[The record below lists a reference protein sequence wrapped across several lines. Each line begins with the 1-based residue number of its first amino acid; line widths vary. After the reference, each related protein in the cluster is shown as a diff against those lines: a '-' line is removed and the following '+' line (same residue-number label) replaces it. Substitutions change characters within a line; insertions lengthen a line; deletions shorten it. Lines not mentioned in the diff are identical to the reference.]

1 MKKKI
6 IAISLFAGMSLFAN
20 VGGLNDLELLGQNVL
35 KNNADIKQLKIELD
49 ELKQKL
55 ASYESSGLKAGD
67 KIESQ
72 VTDTSLKPKVVK
84 ESLLYKANVN
94 TYIRNSPSEYS
105 AIIAKVQQGQ
115 VLKKVIFESKYKMDS
130 WIFVGNGFVK
140 KSLFTGV
147 TNEN

>member
-1 MKKKI
+1 MMKKKI

-67 KIESQ
+67 
-72 VTDTSLKPKVVK
+72 
-84 ESLLYKANVN
+84 
-94 TYIRNSPSEYS
+94 
-105 AIIAKVQQGQ
+105 
-115 VLKKVIFESKYKMDS
+115 
-130 WIFVGNGFVK
+130 
-140 KSLFTGV
+140 
-147 TNEN
+147 